1 MHVKCPNCG
10 ESYYAVKYS
19 TRTAMYF
26 PAIYKDGINQNP
38 DGNITTTQ
46 CECINC
52 HYMFSYRERYGKVL
66 DVTLGEKVNPDWA
79 INDFSNSSIT
89 VPTTETITI
98 TQEDSRNA
106 EIERL
111 KREIES
117 LKDRLAEVQAN
128 PQWHMEMR
136 L

>member
-1 MHVKCPNCG
+1 
-10 ESYYAVKYS
+10 
-19 TRTAMYF
+19 
-26 PAIYKDGINQNP
+26 
-38 DGNITTTQ
+38 
-46 CECINC
+46 
-52 HYMFSYRERYGKVL
+52 MFSYRERYGKVL